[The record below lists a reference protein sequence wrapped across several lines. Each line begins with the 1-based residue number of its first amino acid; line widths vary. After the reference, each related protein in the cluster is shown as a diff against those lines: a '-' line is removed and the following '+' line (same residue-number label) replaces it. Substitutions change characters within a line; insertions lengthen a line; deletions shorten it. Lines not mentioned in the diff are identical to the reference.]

1 VLQIDKYPLTSS
13 PTLLHCGGEGSSVY
27 EENKFNEGSPPS
39 SFAKERG
46 TGGEVGCRAS
56 RRAFCII
63 DKSREMCYNITSE

>member
-1 VLQIDKYPLTSS
+1 VEKGALFMKKISLMRA
-13 PTLLHCGGEGSSVY
+13 
-27 EENKFNEGSPPS
+27 PPS